1 MKKVFPFFV
10 IFGIAGLL
18 LWAFSFFSVAVSAP
32 LQDVDLVIGKSDYPD
47 PVIAGNALTYTLAI
61 TNSGDLAATGVA
73 ITDTL
78 PGQVSFIGASQG
90 CNFNGGTGQ
99 VRCDL
104 PSLGAL
110 ASTLV
115 TISVQ
120 VNPSATGSMMNN
132 AHVSFIGTDINPL
145 NNSVAETTTINASA
159 NLSISKLD
167 NPDPVNSGET
177 LTYTLTVNNAGP
189 SDATGVVISDTL
201 PAGATFNDALS
212 SPACDAAG
220 SIVTC
225 NLGVV
230 AAGDSSQAVVKVTVN
245 TTTPG
250 AITNRARVIAG
261 TLDPNTGNNL
271 ATASTTV
278 DVGKPVVTWV
288 EPVPND
294 LTYFYVDC
302 LPICPTVHF
311 EATATDDVGVQRV
324 EFYRW
329 DHAMDPPSYVPIGID
344 TTAPY
349 TWEFDTSVLPIGYN
363 QIFAKAYDTSGQPS
377 DRKRIFLVKLAYTY
391 LPVVKR

>member
-1 MKKVFPFFV
+1 
-10 IFGIAGLL
+10 
-18 LWAFSFFSVAVSAP
+18 
-32 LQDVDLVIGKSDYPD
+32 
-47 PVIAGNALTYTLAI
+47 
-61 TNSGDLAATGVA
+61 VA

-250 AITNRARVIAG
+250 TITNRARVIAG